1 VRPSRGL
8 PFQYYAARLAWQA
21 TSEADLPA
29 PLLFQLHAISHR
41 FIEMLIPVPRTCS
54 LSYLPAVLRRYRPDL
69 TLATVPYMNR
79 LLLCVHELETEM

>member
-21 TSEADLPA
+21 TSEADLPTPVA
-29 PLLFQLHAISHR
+29 PLLFQLHAISQR
-41 FIEMLIPVPRTCS
+41 SIEMLTPVPRTCS

-79 LLLCVHELETEM
+79 LLETEM